1 MSIGKLDR
9 RITFIEPTISTG
21 TSNEDKITGWTQLA
35 SIPDVWAAKLERAG
49 SVYAQADRLTYAQQ
63 TEWTI
68 RNRTDLNIRMRVVAD
83 DSRVYEI
90 SSITEAK
97 GSRERYL
104 KIVTNLV
111 DNTFW
116 T

>member
-1 MSIGKLDR
+1 MIGKLDR

-21 TSNEDKITGWTQLA
+21 TSNEDKITGWTA
-35 SIPDVWAAKLERAG
+35 ISSIPEVWASKAERAG

-68 RNRTDLNIRMRVVAD
+68 RYRTDLTVRNRIVAN

-90 SSITEAK
+90 QSLAEAK
-97 GSRERYL
+97 GTRERYM
-104 KIVTNLV
+104 KIVSTLV
-111 DNTFW
+111 DNVYW